1 MLLPCATLNTCC
13 HVTYVTDCNILEHIF
28 CLIPASTA
36 IKYMCLPNWSHLSP
50 VEKQQVAV
58 SREYHSSLAI
68 GLQLI
73 SPIAPHI
80 ASQLW
85 EGKLRED
92 ACTTFTLTLSASQH
106 AWFNAVTRVLQN
118 TYPGHC
124 SMPARKG
131 CSACPGQK

>member
-1 MLLPCATLNTCC
+1 MQ
-13 HVTYVTDCNILEHIF
+13 
-28 CLIPASTA
+28 
-36 IKYMCLPNWSHLSP
+36 CLPHWSQLSP

-92 ACTTFTLTLSASQH
+92 ICTTFTLTLSASQH
-106 AWFNAVTRVLQN
+106 GSSAVIIAMQ
-118 TYPGHC
+118 C
-124 SMPARKG
+124 
-131 CSACPGQK
+131 